1 MKAVIVDIDGTL
13 CDIEHRRHHVM
24 GKPKNWKSF
33 NAAMH
38 LDTPRSD
45 IVTLVRILHAAGHAI
60 VLCSGRQSRYRDD
73 TETWLA
79 RHQVPRHALYM
90 RAGQDFRDDA
100 IVKSELLD
108 QIMADGY
115 EPWLVIDDRDRV
127 VAMWRARG
135 LTCLQC
141 APGDF

>member
-1 MKAVIVDIDGTL
+1 MKAVIVDIDGTI
-13 CDIEHRRHHVM
+13 CDVEHRRHHLTA
-24 GKPKNWKSF
+24 KPKNWKAF

-45 IVTLVRILHAAGHAI
+45 IVDLVNILHAAGNAI
-60 VLCSGRQSRYRDD
+60 VLCSGREDVYRER
-73 TETWLA
+73 TEDWLT
-79 RHQVPRHALYM
+79 RHAVPRHALYM
-90 RAGQDFRDDA
+90 RAPRDYRDDG

-108 QIMADGY
+108 RIIADGY
-115 EPWLVIDDRDRV
+115 EPWLAIDDRDRV
-127 VAMWRARG
+127 VKMWRERG

>member
-1 MKAVIVDIDGTL
+1 MKAVIVDVDGTI
-13 CDIEHRRHHVM
+13 CDVEHRRHHLLR
-24 GKPKNWKSF
+24 KPKNWRAF

-45 IVTLVRILHAAGHAI
+45 IVDLVRILHSAGSKI
-60 VLCSGRQSRYRDD
+60 VLCSGREEYYRPQ
-73 TETWLA
+73 TEDWLK
-79 RHQVPRHALYM
+79 RHDVPNHALYM
-90 RAGQDFRDDA
+90 RAARDYRGDE

-108 QIMADGY
+108 RIMAQGY
-115 EPWLVIDDRDRV
+115 RPWLVIDDREKV